1 MGRTNSPR
9 YEAFTT
15 TRFYPTMTGRNL
27 TFAPSQYGN
36 AEPSGAPEAVT
47 APTAVTG
54 ATGVAGTSSL
64 WGEVGKL
71 VGGIGTQAVGFFASE
86 YQKDRESARA
96 RKDKLAE
103 ARLQTETAKAQMIAG
118 SFKPPEE
125 PSVWPLVV
133 GGTVVLVGLGLGGYF
148 LTRN

>member
-15 TRFYPTMTGRNL
+15 TRFYPTMMGRNL
-27 TFAPSQYGN
+27 TFAPSQYGD
-36 AEPSGAPEAVT
+36 AAPTGAPDAVA
-47 APTAVTG
+47 APTAPAGVEG
-54 ATGVAGTSSL
+54 AGKTSL
-64 WGEVGKL
+64 WGELGKL
-71 VGGIGTQAVGFFASE
+71 VGGVGTQAAGFFASE
-86 YQKDRESARA
+86 YQKDREAARS
-96 RKDKLAE
+96 REDKLAE
-103 ARLQTETAKAQMIAG
+103 ARLQTEQAKAQMIAG

-133 GGTVVLVGLGLGGYF
+133 GGTVVLGGLLVGGYF